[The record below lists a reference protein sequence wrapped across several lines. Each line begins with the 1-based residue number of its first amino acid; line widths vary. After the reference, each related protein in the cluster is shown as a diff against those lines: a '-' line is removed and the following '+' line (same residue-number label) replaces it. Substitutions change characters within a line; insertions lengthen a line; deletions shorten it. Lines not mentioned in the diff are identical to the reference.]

1 MRWASPA
8 RSPIASS
15 SWLTAALSRR
25 AHRPRF
31 SPIRR
36 TKEQCN
42 SFARSSSAG
51 RSRARTRRHRREGGH
66 SRAATHGKSRSK
78 STIGLQQEVVMRLI
92 NRSVIGL
99 LAFGFA
105 LGIGAAAV
113 RADDPT
119 VPGVSFNGGDGS
131 YKRVL
136 ADGIT
141 LGISNDPPY
150 TFQDESTKQYD
161 GIDVRIFTEICK
173 RLGITKVK
181 WEIVQFDALIPGI
194 AAKRWDVVVDNLHEN
209 PKRLAVVAFTSPAYW
224 YGSALAVQ
232 KGNPKNLHTSGDMAG
247 HTVGTVRG
255 SFNQGLLEKRT
266 DLKELKLYTSNEAE
280 FADLIAGRVDVI
292 MEDDIKIGHF
302 MKNHPDPA

>member
-1 MRWASPA
+1 
-8 RSPIASS
+8 
-15 SWLTAALSRR
+15 
-25 AHRPRF
+25 
-31 SPIRR
+31 
-36 TKEQCN
+36 
-42 SFARSSSAG
+42 
-51 RSRARTRRHRREGGH
+51 
-66 SRAATHGKSRSK
+66 
-78 STIGLQQEVVMRLI
+78 MRLI

-99 LAFGFA
+99 LAFAFA
-105 LGIGAAAV
+105 LGLGAAAV

-209 PKRLAVVAFTSPAYW
+209 PK
-224 YGSALAVQ
+224 
-232 KGNPKNLHTSGDMAG
+232 GNPKNIHTVSDMAG
-247 HTVGTVRG
+247 HSVGTVRG

-280 FADLIAGRVDVI
+280 FADLINGRVDVI
-292 MEDDIKIGHF
+292 MEDDIKIGQF
-302 MKNHPDPA
+302 MKNHPDAAMELATGYEVSPEEYGYARYALALGDVDLNHAVSRALDEIRGDGTLRKIIAEFGLTDRNLWYYPIK